1 MSETAFSCKNR
12 PIEAHFSPKADKNVL
27 ERCVGFLIVSAD
39 TIRLSAGS
47 LIELANSLIV
57 ATCERL
63 LASERRKESAVLS
76 HSRKGET
83 KKIFD

>member
-1 MSETAFSCKNR
+1 M
-12 PIEAHFSPKADKNVL
+12 
-27 ERCVGFLIVSAD
+27 SAD

>member
-1 MSETAFSCKNR
+1 M
-12 PIEAHFSPKADKNVL
+12 
-27 ERCVGFLIVSAD
+27 SAD

-63 LASERRKESAVLS
+63 LASEKRKTSAVLG
-76 HSRKGET
+76 HSRKGKS